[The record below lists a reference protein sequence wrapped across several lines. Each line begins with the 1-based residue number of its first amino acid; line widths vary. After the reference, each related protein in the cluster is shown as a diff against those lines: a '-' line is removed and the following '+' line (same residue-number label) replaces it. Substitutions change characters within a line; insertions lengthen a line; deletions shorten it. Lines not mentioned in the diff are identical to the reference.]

1 MLVSK
6 PQSRPEEHAKFESLS
21 RNRISNVSFAL
32 SSIGEAIML
41 VIMIGILEGMK
52 AGDSVENNTKAYSA
66 MIAFSGGVWCK
77 WSKKYDMVLS

>member
-1 MLVSK
+1 
-6 PQSRPEEHAKFESLS
+6 
-21 RNRISNVSFAL
+21 
-32 SSIGEAIML
+32 ML